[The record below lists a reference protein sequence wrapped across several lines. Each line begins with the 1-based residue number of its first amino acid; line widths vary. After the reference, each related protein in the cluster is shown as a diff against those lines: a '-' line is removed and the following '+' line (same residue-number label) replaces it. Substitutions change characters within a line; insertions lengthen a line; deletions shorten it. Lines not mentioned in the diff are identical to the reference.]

1 MPEKPEKP
9 LFKQILEASTV
20 GLNLV
25 ISTIIGLAIGYG
37 LDYAMDKWFGIHTKP
52 WLTIIF
58 LLFGIISGFRDLVK
72 MAKKSDSDNDSGK
85 KSL

>member
-1 MPEKPEKP
+1 MPEKP

-25 ISTIIGLAIGYG
+25 ISTIIGLALGYG

-58 LLFGIISGFRDLVK
+58 LLFGIISGFRDLLR
-72 MAKKSDSDNDSGK
+72 MAKKSDLDNDSGK

>member
-1 MPEKPEKP
+1 MPEKSV
-9 LFKQILEASTV
+9 FKQLLQASTV

-37 LDYAMDKWFGIHTKP
+37 LDYAMDKWFGIQTKP

-58 LLFGIISGFRDLVK
+58 LLFGIISGFRDLVR
-72 MAKKSDSDNDSGK
+72 MAKKSDSDNDSAK

>member
-1 MPEKPEKP
+1 MPEKSV
-9 LFKQILEASTV
+9 FKQLLQASTV

-58 LLFGIISGFRDLVK
+58 LLFGIISGFRDLVR

>member
-1 MPEKPEKP
+1 MPEKP

-58 LLFGIISGFRDLVK
+58 LLFGIISGFRDLVR